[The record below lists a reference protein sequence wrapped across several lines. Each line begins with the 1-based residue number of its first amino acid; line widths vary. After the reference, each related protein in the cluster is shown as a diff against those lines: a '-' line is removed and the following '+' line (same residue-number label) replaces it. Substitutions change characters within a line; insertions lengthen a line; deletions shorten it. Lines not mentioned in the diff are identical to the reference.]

1 MQEIID
7 IIIRDKIDASISKN
21 LANIGTAA
29 SAAGDKILGLS
40 SNLSKISSAGLDAS
54 ARAAQQAAAA
64 IQKAAAAATQAATA
78 ATMSTNANN
87 AAALAAQRLATEQQ
101 RTAAALARSEAA
113 ASAAALAEVRLAAAQ
128 QKASDSALKK
138 ANAATAAATAA
149 AKQAQAANGA
159 AGATDK
165 HTSSLNSGANGLS
178 LWQKAASAAAAAL
191 SVKEIIGMADAYTT
205 LQNKLQTVSTS
216 QEQTNELTERL
227 FEIANKSRV
236 SVEALGGTFSRFDR
250 ALKHMGKSQ
259 EDTLRMTE
267 TMSKALTIS
276 GATTS
281 EAASAMQ
288 QLSQSFNKGKSDG
301 EEFNS
306 MAENM
311 PMVIDAVAKV
321 MGEPI
326 GQIRTLASEGK
337 VTAEVLFKAFQ
348 LMEKEVDATFGKTA
362 GTVAQSFQTL
372 RNNAI
377 KFFGELDKSTGFT
390 RALSAAIITVS
401 KNLDILAVAAATVGA
416 ALLVAFGP
424 AVIAAIGSAASA
436 ALAFTVA
443 LAANPI
449 GLAVIAVTALTAAFF
464 AFGDSTKAGTQGMA
478 TIRDV
483 GVAAFET
490 LKDTMQG
497 VASYWGD
504 FFKAG
509 DSSMKRL
516 SKSSATETYEIEK
529 GFTAIFDNG
538 YTGWAKFAMAGAL
551 AMDGIAGAALTMS
564 RATMNYLD
572 MLWDRMSGLGAAMK
586 EIMNGPTAM
595 IDAYNQR
602 VDAGKFKS
610 LGDAYKDAFES
621 SLNTVNTRGF
631 SSKLDVMFQRADQL
645 AAQRDAAQKKKT
657 SALRGAGEDVTGG
670 TVDTKAAKA
679 AENRAKAL
687 AQVNL
692 ELDNEI
698 ARLGM
703 LAPLREQQAKFD
715 QIVEKLAGKNIK
727 LSADEEVVLR
737 SKIKTIQDGVKVQA
751 EMDRMYQEAVGP
763 LESYNNA
770 TKAANLLINQGAI
783 SREQYNRQILKAS
796 ETYKN
801 AMDPMRQEMQAL
813 RDQSTLLTYL
823 PKQRAIE
830 AQVIELVNSKRRE
843 GIELTNTQIQLYRAE
858 LAALQQKNAVD
869 AEQNALLAN
878 SVDARQK
885 YIDQLTAIKA
895 LQANP
900 GSGFTQGD
908 AAGAVSG
915 MLGGMGIDTSAMQ
928 VQMDANLAM
937 HQTQYDQLEAMR
949 AADLIKEQDYAAAKA
964 QIQEKE
970 FRTRNQLAQ
979 NFFTGLATLQSSS
992 VKELAMIGKT
1002 AAITEAL
1009 VNTYVG
1015 VTKAWAQGGIYG
1027 AAMAGV
1033 VLAQGMAQVAAIRS
1047 TGYAEGGYTG
1057 DMPRTA
1063 EAGVVHGQEFVM
1075 NANATSR
1082 LGTED
1087 LYALQN
1093 GTASIQRNNA
1103 SAGTS
1108 SGEAVASR
1116 SGDGGSTV
1124 VSAPPVNL
1132 KVVNTLDPAML
1143 GDYLATPEGEQ
1154 VLINTIRR
1162 NGDSVKSAIGV

>member
-7 IIIRDKIDASISKN
+7 IIIRDKIDASISRN
-21 LANIGTAA
+21 LASIGTAA
-29 SAAGDKILGLS
+29 SAAGDKVIGLS
-40 SNLSKISSAGLDAS
+40 SSLSKISSAGLDAS

-101 RTAAALARSEAA
+101 RTAAAMARSEAA
-113 ASAAALAEVRLAAAQ
+113 ASAAALAELRLAAAQ

-149 AKQAQAANGA
+149 ARQGQAADGA
-159 AGATDK
+159 AGSTDR
-165 HTSSLNSGANGLS
+165 HTNALNRGAGGLS

-191 SVKEIIGMADAYTT
+191 SVKEVIGMADAYTT
-205 LQNKLQTVSTS
+205 LQNKLQNVATS
-216 QEQTNELTERL
+216 QVQVNELTERL
-227 FEIANKSRV
+227 FELANDTRS
-236 SVEALGGTFSRFDR
+236 SVEATATSFARFDR

-259 EDTLRMTE
+259 EDSLRMTE
-267 TMSKALTIS
+267 TINKALVVS
-276 GATTS
+276 GATAS
-281 EAASAMQ
+281 ESSSALL
-288 QLSQSFNKGKSDG
+288 QLSQAFNAGKLSGD
-301 EEFNS
+301 EFRS
-306 MAENM
+306 VSENM
-311 PMVIDAVAKV
+311 PAVLDAVAKV
-321 MGEPI
+321 LGKPI
-326 GQIRTLASEGK
+326 GQVKELAAEGK
-337 VTAEVLFKAFQ
+337 ITAKVMFDAFKS
-348 LMEKEVDATFGKTA
+348 METSIDSTFNKTIPTTSQA
-362 GTVAQSFQTL
+362 LTVL

-424 AVIAAIGSAASA
+424 AIIAAIGSAASA

-449 GLAVIAVTALTAAFF
+449 GLAVIAVTALAAAFF
-464 AFGDSTKAGTQGMA
+464 AFGDSTKAGTEGMA
-478 TIRDV
+478 TLADV
-483 GVAAFET
+483 GTAAFDS
-490 LKDTMQG
+490 LKDTMSG
-497 VASYWGD
+497 VIDYWGD
-504 FFKAG
+504 FFKSG
-509 DSSMKRL
+509 DNALKGV
-516 SKSSATETYEIEK
+516 SKSSDNATYGMNK
-529 GFTAIFDNG
+529 GFTAMFDNG

-586 EIMNGPTAM
+586 EIMNGPAAM

-610 LGDAYKDAFES
+610 IADAYKNAFES

-645 AAQRDAAQKKKT
+645 AAQRDAAQKKKA

-670 TVDTKAAKA
+670 TADTKAAKA

-770 TKAANLLINQGAI
+770 MKAANMLINQGAI

-830 AQVIELVNSKRRE
+830 AQVMELVNAKRRE
-843 GIELTNTQIQLYRAE
+843 GIELTTTQIQLYRAE
-858 LAALQQKNAVD
+858 LTALQQKNAVD

-885 YIDQLTAIKA
+885 YIDQLTAIQQ
-895 LQANP
+895 LNANP
-900 GSGFTQGD
+900 ASGFTPGD
-908 AAGAVSG
+908 SANAVSG

-1047 TGYAEGGYTG
+1047 TGYAQGGYTG

-1103 SAGTS
+1103 GAGTS

-1116 SGDGGSTV
+1116 SGDGGPTV

-1132 KVVNTLDPAML
+1132 KVVNTLDPAMM